1 MCPTEEIQ
9 PLTRASPAMS
19 CRFWLSGEW
28 KPGQSD
34 YGQATLEYVQIKTI
48 LKAILN
54 RVF

>member
-19 CRFWLSGEW
+19 CRILVSGEW

-34 YGQATLEYVQIKTI
+34 YGPAMLEYVQIKTI
-48 LKAILN
+48 LKTILN
-54 RVF
+54 WVF